1 MLTQGQHGP
10 TSSFQLIPSLVSGG
24 FICARTLASLPTCAL
39 LVLPLKSSYEQ
50 SVGCR
55 GPHATHT
62 LHAYILQAN
71 TKLLS
76 KTLGEQLKHGLHYG
90 CNIEQGTQLGRLVM
104 HIFCIFK
111 IGFSS
116 LYYKYNS
123 MVTSKN
129 TQHNQKWPAGY
140 FISEEETLPTT
151 VPALIKNRSFVVAL
165 RFYNNRFS
173 PQSIQY
179 PNYILNNPYY
189 NKYNFIKTF
198 HSIVFLGWYLKF
210 RICTFPSLDK
220 KESAIRNIKLS
231 SCEPETAGCT
241 GPFLVFQQS
250 QRG

>member
-1 MLTQGQHGP
+1 
-10 TSSFQLIPSLVSGG
+10 
-24 FICARTLASLPTCAL
+24 
-39 LVLPLKSSYEQ
+39 
-50 SVGCR
+50 
-55 GPHATHT
+55 
-62 LHAYILQAN
+62 
-71 TKLLS
+71 
-76 KTLGEQLKHGLHYG
+76 
-90 CNIEQGTQLGRLVM
+90 M